1 MCASLKTEPEGYF
14 YTACSVGVARL
25 RLPTFTWKTR
35 FEPVTVCFGDEKGV
49 HAHLPPSPI
58 VGHDEVL
65 VAVVCDDD
73 SYCPGLLRVHRL
85 LFVHS
90 LFRLASETAPA
101 ALSRRLHDFAGA

>member
-1 MCASLKTEPEGYF
+1 MCPSLKTEPEGYF

-35 FEPVTVCFGDEKGV
+35 FEPVTVGFGDEKGV

-65 VAVVCDDD
+65 VTVVGDDD
-73 SYCPGLLRVHRL
+73 SYCPGLLHVHRL

-90 LFRLASETAPA
+90 LFRLASETASA
-101 ALSRRLHDFAGA
+101 ALRMHDFARA